1 MANSGGWYIF
11 LFLFTLGVV
20 CQSVNQFGI
29 WNVAEPN
36 TAYSIQSSDIQH
48 LQDNAVNNSPLNIFV
63 IYTWIVAFLTVIG
76 SGIIAVFSVGLLFY
90 GMGWPVGII
99 GAALLTLIQAP
110 ATLIELFW
118 LFELWTGR

>member
-1 MANSGGWYIF
+1 MANSGGWYVF
-11 LFLFTLGVV
+11 LFLFLLGVT
-20 CQSVNQFGI
+20 CQSVNQLGI

-36 TAYSIQSSDIQH
+36 AAYSIQSSDVQH
-48 LQDNAVNNSPLNIFV
+48 LQDNAVNNSPLSIFV

-76 SGIIAVFSVGLLFY
+76 SGIIAVFSIGLLFY